1 MVWALFV
8 IGFGLAYVLG
18 GQLLHDLAEGMD
30 RAHLALWKMEL
41 PLVTLLVAV
50 AAAFIRRKAEVCERG
65 HDAGLW
71 RPIRAPKAAEILAG
85 EGTTR
90 RVALRT
96 LGASGATVA
105 AAAGGLGAA
114 VLNDRGWLP
123 VAHDFFMPD
132 VEVLAKAPQDSW
144 KGAHVQNYR
153 RPAAPRPWCRT
164 SRSAPAAS
172 AAPAPI
178 PTA

>member
-1 MVWALFV
+1 VWWPADPGVVQIRRSVVWGLFV
-8 IGFGLAYVLG
+8 VGFGLAYILG

-71 RPIRAPKAAEILAG
+71 HPIRAPKAAEILAG

-96 LGASGATVA
+96 LGASGATW
-105 AAAGGLGAA
+105 
-114 VLNDRGWLP
+114 R
-123 VAHDFFMPD
+123 
-132 VEVLAKAPQDSW
+132 
-144 KGAHVQNYR
+144 R
-153 RPAAPRPWCRT
+153 RPAA
-164 SRSAPAAS
+164 SARRC
-172 AAPAPI
+172 
-178 PTA
+178 